1 MTTATLAGRLLAVT
15 SPAPRAAWERCY
27 ASDPG
32 AVPSQ
37 APSWTDAMVATGRWA
52 DASRHYTFSDGREA
66 VLPLVRPARALSP
79 TWHASMPDAWG
90 YGDLLMDDLDAGVV
104 AAVVD
109 DLASIRT
116 LWVRIR
122 PRPEHAAAW
131 RAGVDLAGS
140 SVLTIA
146 RHAHVL
152 DLDRSAED
160 LFTQCFTG
168 PCRTAIRKAER
179 SGLEVEEDRT
189 GRLVPEFHA
198 LLLRSV
204 ERWAEASHEP
214 ARLARARA
222 LRRDPI
228 GKFDA
233 WAAAMGDRCR
243 ILVARRDGTAVAAMV
258 VLQDRNAHM
267 TRSAMDTELV
277 GKDRANE
284 LLMWH
289 AIRGAVDAGCRE
301 LHLGE
306 SGTSTSLA
314 AYKGKFGAVGHD
326 YHEIRIEHVPAT
338 RIDAAARGAVK
349 RIVGFREP

>member
-1 MTTATLAGRLLAVT
+1 MTAVT
-15 SPAPRAAWERCY
+15 LPARLVTVASPAPRAAWERCY
-27 ASDPG
+27 AADSG

-37 APSWTDAMVATGRWA
+37 APAWTDAMVATGRWV
-52 DASRHYTFSDGREA
+52 DASRHYAFSDGREA
-66 VLPLVRPARALSP
+66 VLPLVRPARSLPP

-90 YGDLLMDDLDAGVV
+90 YGDLLIEDLDEVTV

-109 DLASIRT
+109 DLASMRT

-122 PRPEHAAAW
+122 PRPDRAAAW
-131 RAGVDLAGS
+131 RAGADLAGPE
-140 SVLTIA
+140 VLTIA

-152 DLDRSAED
+152 ELDRSAED
-160 LFTQCFTG
+160 LFTQRFTG
-168 PCRTAIRKAER
+168 PCRTAVRKAER
-179 SGLEVEEDRT
+179 SGLVVEEDRT
-189 GRLVPEFHA
+189 GRLVPEFHS

-204 ERWAEASHEP
+204 ERWAAASHEP

-233 WAAAMGDRCR
+233 WSTAMGDRCR
-243 ILVARRDGTAVAAMV
+243 ILVARRDGTAVAAMI

-289 AIRGAVDAGCRE
+289 AIRGAVDAGCRQF
-301 LHLGE
+301 HLGE
-306 SGTSTSLA
+306 SGSSSSLA
-314 AYKGKFGAVGHD
+314 AYKEKFGAVGHD
-326 YHEIRIEHVPAT
+326 YDEIRIEHVPAT

-349 RIVGFREP
+349 RIVGFRGP